1 MGMTKGLRKAKCVR
15 THMANGESKT
25 KARIACGVKTK
36 K

>member
-1 MGMTKGLRKAKCVR
+1 MSMTKGLRKAKCVR
-15 THMANGESKT
+15 THMAKGQSKS